1 MRTETT
7 IQWPA
12 DPEHRRLIEKANLT
26 AKQLTVLRLR
36 ASGMGYRPISRA
48 LGISPAAVR
57 DHCDAALRKLAAT
70 GEETEWL
77 PSP

>member
-1 MRTETT
+1 MKTRTAPA
-7 IQWPA
+7 WPA

-26 AKQLTVLRLR
+26 VKQLTVLRLR

-57 DHCDAALRKLAAT
+57 DHHDAALRKLAPIGKDTA
-70 GEETEWL
+70 WL
-77 PSP
+77 PSR